1 MEKAIRT
8 LFYFGPL
15 LFAFGFIAPLVAQTI
30 TALDLLPPFGLS
42 PLHAGLIISALMG
55 IPAQFRGS
63 WI

>member
-15 LFAFGFIAPLVAQTI
+15 LFAFGFIAPLVAQSI
-30 TALDLLPPFGLS
+30 TALGLVPPFGLTS
-42 PLHAGLIISALMG
+42 LHAGLIVGALMG
-55 IPAQFRGS
+55 IPAQFRGR